1 MESGINFFSED
12 IDFSLENESPIRD
25 WITKCIIQEKKQA
38 GELSF
43 IFSSDDFIL
52 NINKEY
58 LDHDFY
64 TDIITFDY
72 RENDTISGD
81 IFISID
87 RVKEN
92 AQTLSIPFL
101 DELHRV
107 IIHGVLHI
115 LGYKDK
121 SPEEESIMRA
131 KEDFYLSLR
140 TFN

>member
-1 MESGINFFSED
+1 VESSINFFSED
-12 IDFSLENESPIRD
+12 IDFSLENESLISD
-25 WITKCIIQEKKQA
+25 WIQKSIIKEKKQP
-38 GELSF
+38 GEISF
-43 IFSSDDFIL
+43 IFSSDENVL
-52 NINKEY
+52 KINNEY

-92 AQTLSIPFL
+92 ALSLSLPFQ

-115 LGYKDK
+115 IGYKDK
-121 SPEEESIMRA
+121 SSEEESLMRS

-140 TFN
+140 TF

>member
-1 MESGINFFSED
+1 VASSINFFSED
-12 IDFSLENESPIRD
+12 VEFSLEKEKSVKI
-25 WITKCIIQEKKQA
+25 WLEKCIKNEGLIP
-38 GELSF
+38 GELSYVF
-43 IFSSDDFIL
+43 ASDDYLL

-58 LDHDFY
+58 LQHDFY

-72 RENDTISGD
+72 RESSTISGD

-92 AQTLSIPFL
+92 AATLQIPFP

-115 LGYKDK
+115 MGYKDK
-121 SPEEESIMRA
+121 SPEEETLMRS

-140 TFN
+140 TN

>member
-1 MESGINFFSED
+1 VDSSINFFSED
-12 IDFSLENESPIRD
+12 LEFCLENELKISD
-25 WITKCIIQEKKQA
+25 WIIKCIHQEKKTA

-43 IFSSDDFIL
+43 IFSSDDYL
-52 NINKEY
+52 LKINKEY
-58 LDHDFY
+58 LEHDFY

-72 RENDTISGD
+72 RDEDVISGD

-92 AQTLSIPFL
+92 AQSLSLPFL

-107 IIHGVLHI
+107 LIHGVLHI
-115 LGYKDK
+115 IGYKDK
-121 SPEEESIMRA
+121 SSEEEFIMRA

-140 TFN
+140 TF

>member
-1 MESGINFFSED
+1 VESSINFFSED
-12 IDFSLENESPIRD
+12 IDFSLENESLISD
-25 WITKCIIQEKKQA
+25 WIQKSIIQEKKQP
-38 GELSF
+38 GEISF
-43 IFSSDDFIL
+43 IFSSDENVL
-52 NINKEY
+52 KINNDY

-92 AQTLSIPFL
+92 ALSLSLPFQ

-115 LGYKDK
+115 IGYKDK
-121 SPEEESIMRA
+121 SSEEESLMRS

-140 TFN
+140 TF

>member
-1 MESGINFFSED
+1 VESSINFFSED
-12 IDFSLENESPIRD
+12 IDFSLENESLISD
-25 WITKCIIQEKKQA
+25 WIQKSIIQEKKQP
-38 GELSF
+38 GEISF
-43 IFSSDDFIL
+43 IFSSDENVL
-52 NINKEY
+52 KINNDY

-72 RENDTISGD
+72 RENDTINGD

-92 AQTLSIPFL
+92 ALSLSLPFQ

-115 LGYKDK
+115 IGYKDK
-121 SPEEESIMRA
+121 SSEEESLMRS

-140 TFN
+140 TF

>member
-1 MESGINFFSED
+1 METAIHFFSEG
-12 IDFSLENESPIRD
+12 IDFTLENESKTAD
-25 WITKCIIQEKKQA
+25 WITKSIIQEKKQP
-38 GELSF
+38 GEISF
-43 IFSSDDFIL
+43 IFSSDEHVL
-52 NINKEY
+52 QINKEY
-58 LDHDFY
+58 LNHDFF

-72 RENDTISGD
+72 RVKDTISGD

-92 AQTLSIPFL
+92 ALSLSLPFQ

-115 LGYKDK
+115 IGYKDK
-121 SPEEESIMRA
+121 SPEEESLMRS

-140 TFN
+140 TL

>member
-1 MESGINFFSED
+1 MESSINFFSED
-12 IDFSLENESPIRD
+12 IDFSLENESLISD
-25 WITKCIIQEKKQA
+25 WIQKSITKEKKQP
-38 GELSF
+38 GEISF
-43 IFSSDDFIL
+43 IFSSDENIL
-52 NINKEY
+52 KINNEY

-92 AQTLSIPFL
+92 ALSLSLPFQ

-115 LGYKDK
+115 IGYKDK
-121 SPEEESIMRA
+121 SSEEESLMRS

-140 TFN
+140 TF